1 MSTQNRSPM
10 PPTWGRALG
19 WLVFFVVASY
29 GYVVGVIGAV
39 KAWQGV
45 EWAYPVNLHLVS
57 G

>member
-1 MSTQNRSPM
+1 M